1 VNDEADR
8 EADHQEPPSPAPE
21 GWAQVAETRQ
31 RYEAEL
37 VRLRL
42 ESAGIESHLI
52 DQTYNQEP
60 MPDVRSL
67 SLVRVLAPADRAD
80 EARRLLAAP
89 VDLPED
95 ADEAP
100 AGDASEHD

>member
-1 VNDEADR
+1 VSEAST
-8 EADHQEPPSPAPE
+8 EPE
-21 GWAQVAETRQ
+21 GWSQVAETRQ

-37 VRLRL
+37 IRLRL
-42 ESAGIESHLI
+42 ESAGIETHI
-52 DQTYNQEP
+52 VDQSYNQEP

-80 EARRLLAAP
+80 EARRVLATP

-95 ADEAP
+95 ADEAT
-100 AGDASEHD
+100 DADGRDQD

>member
-1 VNDEADR
+1 MSAGE
-8 EADHQEPPSPAPE
+8 SPAPE
-21 GWAQVAETRQ
+21 GWIQIAETRQ

-37 VRLRL
+37 IRLRL
-42 ESAGIESHLI
+42 ESAGIETHLI

-67 SLVRVLAPADRAD
+67 SLVRVLAPAGRAE
-80 EARRLLAAP
+80 EARRVLAAT
-89 VDLPED
+89 VELPED

-100 AGDASEHD
+100 EGERSDQD

>member
-1 VNDEADR
+1 MKPGE
-8 EADHQEPPSPAPE
+8 APE
-21 GWAQVAETRQ
+21 PGWTQVAEARQ

-37 VRLRL
+37 IRMRL
-42 ESAGIESHLI
+42 ESAGIESHVI

-67 SLVRVLAPADRAD
+67 SLVRVLAPADRAE
-80 EARRLLAAP
+80 EARELLAAP

-95 ADEAP
+95 ADEAS
-100 AGDASEHD
+100 GDGYEQD

>member
-1 VNDEADR
+1 VKPE
-8 EADHQEPPSPAPE
+8 EAPE
-21 GWAQVAETRQ
+21 PGWTQVAEVRQ

-37 VRLRL
+37 IRMRL
-42 ESAGIESHLI
+42 ESAGIETHLI

-67 SLVRVLAPADRAD
+67 SLVRVLAPADRAQ
-80 EARRLLAAP
+80 EAHDLLAAP

-95 ADEAP
+95 ADEAKGEGP
-100 AGDASEHD
+100 ADD

>member
-1 VNDEADR
+1 MSAEG
-8 EADHQEPPSPAPE
+8 APTE
-21 GWAQVAETRQ
+21 GWVQIAEVRQ

-37 VRLRL
+37 IRMRL
-42 ESAGIESHLI
+42 EGAGIEAHII

-67 SLVRVLAPADRAD
+67 SLVRVLTPAERAE
-80 EARRLLAAP
+80 EARRVLAAP

-95 ADEAP
+95 ADEAAP
-100 AGDASEHD
+100 GDDQD